1 MKNPINN
8 FHDAL
13 NEWNNGDVKRIPA
26 HLLEGLIKQGQEELQ
41 RRIIERVVQ
50 SRIDDI
56 DEAIQYCNQQNLTAI
71 SCEDALEIWHDSDE
85 YATEQEERKGC
96 DDSHADR
103 ERD

>member
-26 HLLEGLIKQGQEELQ
+26 HLLEGLIKQGQGELQ

-50 SRIDDI
+50 SRIDEI
-56 DEAIQYCNQQNLTAI
+56 DRALEYCNDEKLRPS
-71 SCEDALEIWHDSDE
+71 SCEEALQVWHDSDE
-85 YATEQEERKGC
+85 YATEQAERKGC